1 MENVNKSMLFINDS
15 FSLSF
20 FSFISR
26 SKIAFK
32 MTECSSALSWTRLK
46 ERNNS
51 CAMQLSKIDLV
62 TCISCVKGSGNQRRL
77 KRWKIWDKLVVELNI
92 FFSTSKDRFHLHQR
106 IHGIIE
112 KKLKVF
118 SSIIP
123 FLRIPCFFVSS
134 YSLTDACVKIYNLHE
149 LQNLG
154 GACGPTLL
162 DVSLLHWL
170 FMHPRSRVTA
180 SCFV

>member
-1 MENVNKSMLFINDS
+1 M
-15 FSLSF
+15 F
-20 FSFISR
+20 FSFV
-26 SKIAFK
+26 
-32 MTECSSALSWTRLK
+32 LK
-46 ERNNS
+46 EGNNS

-77 KRWKIWDKLVVELNI
+77 KRWKIWDKLVVELNT
-92 FFSTSKDRFHLHQR
+92 FFSTSKDRFHLHRR

-154 GACGPTLL
+154 GVCGPTLL
-162 DVSLLHWL
+162 DVSLLHWF